1 MAKKPSTKGK
11 RLIARSYRR
20 RQSLK
25 IDAPVIGRVETL
37 QEKNRSVIAA
47 IEAKINS

>member
-1 MAKKPSTKGK
+1 MAKKPSTKK
-11 RLIARSYRR
+11 NRLIARAARR

-25 IDAPVIGRVETL
+25 IDAPVKGRVETL

-47 IEAKINS
+47 IEEKMNS